1 MYNRRTKMDPLWNS
15 LLVAGV
21 VPPSDSPMVTLPN
34 TLAPQDATAPE
45 KTAATTEA
53 EKDSK
58 NKLEGSL
65 FLGYV
70 DLYGTTFSSPH
81 IATYILPSFRP
92 LSHSGSLSKHNL
104 IVICHFL
111 DSAASSPPLRLIHLV
126 TTLFSRN
133 VLTSSG
139 YAKYIALPLLRAFYG
154 TRNDDISSITKE
166 EAINVARKCME
177 VLYYRD
183 ARSLNKFTIG
193 IVSKTD
199 GIEILKD
206 QSCTTDW
213 SVGQKVRG
221 YGGQVV

>member
-45 KTAATTEA
+45 KTVATTEA

-81 IATYILPSFRP
+81 IATYVFLPSDP
-92 LSHSGSLSKHNL
+92 L
-104 IVICHFL
+104 HFL
-111 DSAASSPPLRLIHLV
+111 VP
-126 TTLFSRN
+126 FQ
-133 VLTSSG
+133 TS
-139 YAKYIALPLLRAFYG
+139 I
-154 TRNDDISSITKE
+154 
-166 EAINVARKCME
+166 
-177 VLYYRD
+177 
-183 ARSLNKFTIG
+183 
-193 IVSKTD
+193 
-199 GIEILKD
+199 
-206 QSCTTDW
+206 
-213 SVGQKVRG
+213 
-221 YGGQVV
+221 